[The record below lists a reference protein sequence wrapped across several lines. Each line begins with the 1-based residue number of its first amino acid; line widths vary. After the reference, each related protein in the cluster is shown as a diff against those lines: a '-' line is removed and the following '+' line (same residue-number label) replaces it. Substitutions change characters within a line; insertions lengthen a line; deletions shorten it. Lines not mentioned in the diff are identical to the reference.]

1 MSQELWTKD
10 WKKIN
15 DIILQMNSE
24 NDILKAL
31 NTFLVDIEGLVPY
44 EKACIYFYDLSARLI
59 LSSITSVRA
68 SATRSSRTT
77 SVTTATSMTLW
88 TR

>member
-24 NDILKAL
+24 SDILKAF
-31 NTFLVDIEGLVPY
+31 NRFLLDIEGLVPY
-44 EKACIYFYDLSARLI
+44 EKACIYF
-59 LSSITSVRA
+59 
-68 SATRSSRTT
+68 
-77 SVTTATSMTLW
+77 
-88 TR
+88 